1 MVERDAM
8 AWFVDLATV
17 AAGLA
22 GAVALWMSHRAIRD
36 SSATAR
42 ELAESRHLADLAR
55 KRAEAEQAARVLGI
69 ADELAGNIRGRWQCT
84 LVPLKNH
91 PSAGQVNGLLGSL
104 KRDLELV
111 SELRARAS
119 AIDLETVQLALLIHS
134 RLVGFEGLL
143 EKIENQAHRAAD
155 ANVATRAQHLER
167 WHLVRERA
175 ARPHGRNSRP
185 PPASGSPFPRGTTI
199 APRHGSRELRRGD
212 SEDLQAPR
220 WHRASLHNN
229 VSLCDSSSVGSC
241 SRWWGPHSLP

>member
-17 AAGLA
+17 AAGTA

-167 WHLVRERA
+167 WHLVRNELL
-175 ARPHGRNSRP
+175 GRTVEIQDLLQRLEAHF
-185 PPASGSPFPRGTTI
+185 PAEPRLLRGMD
-199 APRHGSRELRRGD
+199 RESYAEMI
-212 SEDLQAPR
+212 SEDLQRGRDAKVQAMIERQGQGKPG
-220 WHRASLHNN
+220 AIG
-229 VSLCDSSSVGSC
+229 D
-241 SRWWGPHSLP
+241 